1 MDDRLPLNGGMPESR
16 CVTHASYDPPRPIA
30 LPRPSFSFRWQRRLH
45 TAGAFGRRV
54 TVEGTRDALG
64 RKLPVGGVARGV
76 RLAFEDLGATYVKFG
91 QLVASAPA
99 VIPEAL
105 TEEFRTTL
113 DSGPPIPW
121 PQVQRTVER
130 ELGAPIE
137 DLYGSFEREPFA
149 AASIAAVH
157 RATLRDGQPVAL
169 KVIRPRVASTVA
181 ADLDLME
188 PVARF
193 LAKQGV
199 EAAYN
204 GASYLV
210 GLRAQVAEELDLR
223 NEARTMA
230 YFRGL
235 FATFELTRLVIPEV
249 IHTHSSRRVLTMEL
263 LEGAPI
269 DDLAAAA
276 EMGVEPAP
284 LVNDLLRAWVLTA
297 LRAGA
302 FHADIHAGNLLLL
315 RDGRLAMLDWGI
327 VARLDPETRQ
337 FFRALVR
344 AALGEEEAWDD
355 IVAHTLKT
363 QGALIG
369 TMGYTDEQ
377 VMEISKAYLEP
388 VLLRPLKDVSMA
400 AVFMS
405 PEKVLEVNHGV
416 APPQRS
422 LREKWA
428 QVRLRAATY
437 RNSFDAGVLDQAAQ
451 RANFLSAKQLLYLER
466 YGRMY
471 MPEERL
477 LGDPDFLRAALQ
489 MWPVD

>member
-1 MDDRLPLNGGMPESR
+1 MPIR
-16 CVTHASYDPPRPIA
+16 
-30 LPRPSFSFRWQRRLH
+30 LPRPSFAFRWQRRLH
-45 TAGAFGRRV
+45 TAEAFGRRV
-54 TVEGTRDALG
+54 AVEGARAGLG
-64 RKLPVGGVARGV
+64 RNAPVGGVARGI

-99 VIPEAL
+99 IIPEAL
-105 TEEFRTTL
+105 TEEFRSTL
-113 DSGPPIPW
+113 DSGPPIPYA
-121 PQVQRTVER
+121 QVRQIVER
-130 ELGAPIE
+130 ELGAPLE
-137 DLYGSFEREPFA
+137 DLYETFEPEPFA

-157 RATLRDGQPVAL
+157 RATLRDGRAVAV
-169 KVIRPRVASTVA
+169 KVIRPGVASTVA

-188 PVARF
+188 PVARL
-193 LAKQGV
+193 LARHGGV

-210 GLRAQVAEELDLR
+210 GLREQVAEELDLR
-223 NEARTMA
+223 NEARTME

-235 FATFELTRLVIPEV
+235 FATFELTRLAIPEV
-249 IHTHSSRRVLTMEL
+249 IATHSARRVLTMEYMD
-263 LEGAPI
+263 GAPI
-269 DDLAAAA
+269 DDLAGAA
-276 EMGVEPAP
+276 ELGVEPAP

-297 LRAGA
+297 LRAGV

-315 RDGRLAMLDWGI
+315 RDGRLAMLDWGV

-344 AALGEEEAWDD
+344 ATLGEEEAWDD
-355 IVAHTLKT
+355 IVTHTLAT
-363 QGALIG
+363 QGTLIE
-369 TMGYTDEQ
+369 TMGYTHEQ

-388 VLLRPLKDVSMA
+388 VLMRPLKDVSMA
-400 AVFMS
+400 AMFMS

-416 APPQRS
+416 AAPKRS

-428 QVRLRAATY
+428 QVRLRATTY

-477 LGDPDFLRAALQ
+477 LGDHDFLRAALR
-489 MWPVD
+489 MSTVD

>member
-1 MDDRLPLNGGMPESR
+1 MSEPTG
-16 CVTHASYDPPRPIA
+16 VTQATYEPPRPIA

-45 TAGAFGRRV
+45 TAEAFGRRIA
-54 TVEGTRDALG
+54 VEGTRDALG
-64 RKLPVGGVARGV
+64 RKLPVGGAARGV

-99 VIPEAL
+99 IIPEAL

-121 PQVQRTVER
+121 PQVRRTVER
-130 ELGAPIE
+130 GLGAPIE
-137 DLYGSFEREPFA
+137 DLYGSFEREPMA

-157 RATLRDGQPVAL
+157 RATLRDGRPVAV
-169 KVIRPRVASTVA
+169 KVIRPGVARTVA

-188 PVARF
+188 PIATF

-210 GLRAQVAEELDLR
+210 GLREQVAEELDLR
-223 NEARTMA
+223 NEARTME

-235 FATFELTRLVIPEV
+235 FAMFELTRLVIPE
-249 IHTHSSRRVLTMEL
+249 ITPTHSSRRVLTMEL
-263 LEGAPI
+263 MDGAPI

-302 FHADIHAGNLLLL
+302 FHADIHAGNLMLL

-344 AALGEEEAWDD
+344 AALGEEDAWDD
-355 IVAHTLKT
+355 IVAHTKKS
-363 QGALIG
+363 QGPLIEV
-369 TMGYTDEQ
+369 MGYTDEQ
-377 VMEISKAYLEP
+377 FRDIAKVYIEP
-388 VLLRPLKDVSMA
+388 VLTRPLREVSMA
-400 AVFMS
+400 AMFMS
-405 PEKVLEVNHGV
+405 PEKVMEVNHGV
-416 APPQRS
+416 AVPERNLWQR
-422 LREKWA
+422 WQ
-428 QVRLRAATY
+428 QVRLRARTY
-437 RNSFDAGVLDQAAQ
+437 RRSFEADVLNQASQ

-477 LGDPDFLRAALQ
+477 LGDPAFLRAALQ
-489 MWPVD
+489 MSAVD